1 MTPPRSSIIAQAGAQ
16 LDSQPSVESTSDL
29 YNLFK
34 AVCGA
39 CHVDSNLGNFSV
51 TRSTF
56 STLVNST
63 VYGFIVSD
71 DPAIYMPPTDT
82 PDGLPFS
89 QRPTTDVVYQLAT
102 QLNLWLQQGSPRDQF
117 TLPASTAPTSAGYA
131 IGAALGAQLT
141 NIGSCIPDTRMVAT
155 DQTTMAQL
163 DTMFAQ
169 ATDLPATLD
178 QTDLTTLDSAILA
191 RTGVISYAPAYPLWS
206 DNAQQQRYVRV
217 PAGQSIVFD
226 RSTQSFTI
234 PPNTRFYDTYL
245 KEIKDV
251 TGGSTYRKIETR
263 LIVSRPDTNLPDGTA
278 AQQNAIFGTYLW
290 NQDETQAALLTEPLR
305 DGEPF
310 ANRIF
315 TYVTDEQKA
324 QSIINSAPVNLEAA
338 LEAAGVTR
346 HYAVPSSERC
356 MDCHLGSPSQS
367 FVAGFTPLQIA
378 RRANGEGG
386 VYEAATGDELTQLQ
400 RLIDYGVITGL
411 SSPGDVLPL
420 EMAEGTRRP
429 RNVHELNAQ
438 AYLLGNCAHCH
449 NPRGDPSLNEPAL
462 ATVLNFLPGPG
473 PYQGIFQFPLDT
485 ASPIRN
491 RGLSQ
496 VVPMPYIT
504 PSLYD
509 LPSDGDISKYFCPDQ
524 QDGSCEAKGA
534 VASWVLAPW
543 RSLIY
548 RNIDT
553 PYDYFDDLTPFPH
566 MPQDTSGYD
575 CRAAQLMGD
584 WMVSIPGKL
593 KTPATREDALPDST
607 GSFPSDANSDP
618 QPYVEVL
625 PGDADYDAAVAA
637 AALRLSDYHN
647 RGFRYGFC
655 PSTYTDDIVDPL
667 IQAEVDANLPVTA
680 DLQEFFS
687 PTSSGLM
694 VMPLLTPIRPHYV
707 SFDDTDPPGDWFP
720 RRSDWATALVNPDV
734 SSYVAREMS
743 NNQLQPDA
751 AIDLANVMTSLGA
764 VTLTNDVRNALS
776 QKVPFGLWD
785 TTTPGCTFSNI
796 PTAGSFT
803 GTDRPQWMTSHPP
816 PATAPVYMASAG
828 GAIFTETCVACHGV
842 DADSSGLMADEISD
856 LTGGAAR
863 VANLL
868 DGLLGPTSSPGTNR
882 DRVFGSAAGTL
893 GVTSDDLAARYIA
906 WMSLGGTQKY
916 LPQDVL
922 MDVSEMPVLGVV
934 RSHIDVQGTP
944 DMLRLGLSLCEQ
956 IVGAE
961 RLATPLSL
969 STFFSNGEFD
979 WSHATGLVDSNGD
992 AEMWLRVCNLG
1003 NRPIVR
1009 VPSVQGGS
1017 WTANSIAGTLTV
1029 TGNRLYWAT
1038 GPDGESYYGAN
1049 PVMDHLGNVVSGV
1062 TADNLFPI
1070 CVEKPGDPTQLE
1082 YATRALA
1089 ATPVNHKNVMP
1100 FCPDGFVQSSHQLQ
1114 VDTSTGVTAFTDAR
1128 KWAARGAINA
1138 ALAVFVYLD
1147 QVEKDPSQ
1155 RQPLYTQCNL
1165 IGSGE

>member
-1 MTPPRSSIIAQAGAQ
+1 MLPPRSSVVAQAGT
-16 LDSQPSVESTSDL
+16 QPDTEPTVESTADL
-29 YNLFK
+29 YNLFT

-39 CHVDSNLGNFSV
+39 CHVESKLGNFSV
-51 TRSTF
+51 TPSTF
-56 STLVNST
+56 STLVTTS
-63 VYGFIVSD
+63 VYGLIVSD
-71 DPAIYMPPTDT
+71 DPAKYMPPAGT
-82 PDGLPFS
+82 PDGQPFS

-102 QLNLWLQQGSPRDQF
+102 ALNLWLQQGSPPGQF
-117 TLPASTAPTSAGYA
+117 TLPTSTAPPSAGYG
-131 IGAALGAQLT
+131 IGAALGAQMT
-141 NIGSCIPDTRMVAT
+141 TIGTCIPDRRMVAT

-169 ATDLPATLD
+169 ATTLPATLD
-178 QTDLTTLDSAILA
+178 QTDLTTLDSALLA
-191 RTGVISYAPAYPLWS
+191 HTGVISYAPTYPLWS

-217 PAGQSIVFD
+217 PLGQSIVFN
-226 RSTQSFTI
+226 RTTQSFTI

-245 KEIKDV
+245 KEVRDV
-251 TGGSTYRKIETR
+251 AGTPSYRKIETR
-263 LIVSRPDTNLPDGTA
+263 VIVSRPDTNAPDGTA
-278 AQQNAIFGTYLW
+278 LQQNAIFGTYLW
-290 NQDETQAALLTEPLR
+290 NHDETQASLLTDPLR

-324 QSIINSAPVNLEAA
+324 QSIIDSAPLNLEAA

-386 VYEAATGDELTQLQ
+386 VYEPASGDDLTQLQ
-400 RLIDYGVITGL
+400 RLIDYGVITGI
-411 SSPGDVLPL
+411 SSPSDVLPL

-429 RNVHELNAQ
+429 RNIYELNAQ

-449 NPRGDPSLNEPAL
+449 NPRGDPSVAEPAL
-462 ATVLNFLPGPG
+462 APVLDFLPGPD

-485 ASPIRN
+485 MSPIRN
-491 RGLSQ
+491 RGFSQ
-496 VVPMPYIT
+496 SASMPYIT
-504 PSLYD
+504 PSLFD
-509 LPSDGDISKYFCPDQ
+509 LPDDNDISKYFCPNQ
-524 QDGSCEAKGA
+524 ANGSCEAQGA
-534 VASWVLAPW
+534 VAAWVLAPW

-548 RNIDT
+548 RNVDS

-584 WMVSIPGKL
+584 WMVSIPGRL
-593 KTPATREDALPDST
+593 KNPATRENALPDSS
-607 GSFPSDANSDP
+607 GSFPANANTDP
-618 QPYVEVL
+618 QPYAEAL
-625 PGDADYDAAVAA
+625 PGDSDYDAAFAA
-637 AALRLSDYHN
+637 ANARLDAYHN

-655 PSTYTDDIVDPL
+655 PSTYTADIVDPL
-667 IQAEVDANLPVTA
+667 IQAEVDGNVPVTP
-680 DLQEFFS
+680 DLFQFFS
-687 PTSSGLM
+687 PADPSQM

-734 SSYVAREMS
+734 SSFVAQES
-743 NNQLQPDA
+743 TNNYLPPDA
-751 AIDLANVMTSLGA
+751 AVDLTNVMTALQD
-764 VTLTNDVRNALS
+764 VTLTNEVRAALS
-776 QKVPFGLWD
+776 QKYPFGLWD
-785 TTTPGCTFSNI
+785 TKTPGCSFANV

-803 GTDRPQWMTSHPP
+803 GTNRPQWMMSNPP

-842 DADSSGLMADEISD
+842 NADSSGLMADEISD

-863 VANLL
+863 VADLL
-868 DGLLGPTSSPGTNR
+868 DGLLGPTSSPGANR
-882 DRVFGSAAGTL
+882 DRVFGGPAGTL
-893 GVTSDDLAARYIA
+893 GVTADDLAARYVA

-922 MDVSEMPVLGVV
+922 TDVSAMPVLGVT
-934 RSHIDVQGTP
+934 RSHIDLQGTP

-961 RLATPLSL
+961 RLAPPLPL
-969 STFFSNGEFD
+969 STFFTTGMLD
-979 WSHATGLVDSNGD
+979 WSHVTGLVDSNGD
-992 AEMWLRVCNLG
+992 AELWLRVCNLG
-1003 NRPIVR
+1003 NRSIVR
-1009 VPSVQGGS
+1009 VPFVDGGA
-1017 WTANSIAGTLTV
+1017 WTANSTAATLTV
-1029 TGNRLYWAT
+1029 TGQLYWAA
-1038 GPDGESYYGAN
+1038 GPDGEPYYGAN
-1049 PVMDHLGNVVSGV
+1049 PVMDHLGNVVTGV
-1062 TADNLFPI
+1062 TADNLFPL
-1070 CVEKPGDPTQLE
+1070 CVPKPSDPTQLE

-1089 ATPVNHKNVMP
+1089 ATPVAQKNVMP
-1100 FCPDGFVQSSHQLQ
+1100 FCPDGFIQAGHQLQ
-1114 VDTSTGVTAFTDAR
+1114 VDNSVDGTVFTDAR

-1138 ALAVFVYLD
+1138 ALAVFIYLD
-1147 QVEKDPSQ
+1147 QIERDPSQ

-1165 IGSGE
+1165 LGAGN